1 MHADRAFGEGVNE
14 VVSGLLARAPM
25 ALALLR
31 ANLRDA
37 EDLGLAAYL
46 DAETERQVV
55 TMSSDGAAEAA
66 AAFLAKRTPRFT
78 GR

>member
-1 MHADRAFGEGVNE
+1 
-14 VVSGLLARAPM
+14 M
-25 ALALLR
+25 ALGLLR

-55 TMSSDGAAEAA
+55 TMTSEDAAEAA